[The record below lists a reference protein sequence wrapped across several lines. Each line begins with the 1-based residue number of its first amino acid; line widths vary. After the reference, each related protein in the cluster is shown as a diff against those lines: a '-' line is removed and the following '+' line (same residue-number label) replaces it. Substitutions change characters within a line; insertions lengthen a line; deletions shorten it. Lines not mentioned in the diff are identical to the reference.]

1 MIRHPLR
8 VLTALAT
15 LAALSTPAR
24 AAPQVEFQ
32 RLTWTEIRD
41 AIRSGY
47 ETIIV
52 PVGGTEQSGPYIAV
66 GKHNVRAQALA
77 DRIAHELG
85 NTLVAPVIAYVP
97 EGSTS
102 PRTSHMRFPG
112 TISVTPAVFDGLL
125 KSAAESFRVQGF
137 HLVAFIAD
145 HGGYRAE
152 MCKVAAQLDK
162 SWSGTGA
169 HAACVNDYYTV
180 IAGPY
185 AQALREK
192 GLGADVG
199 THADL
204 SDTSLMLAVDPSMVR
219 MSALKTAPKPTE
231 ADGVYGGDPRPA
243 SAALGQ
249 IGVDMQV
256 NAAVAEIRKLRDQA
270 H

>member
-1 MIRHPLR
+1 MFRSRFRAVTAAAILIA
-8 VLTALAT
+8 LTGTAE
-15 LAALSTPAR
+15 
-24 AAPQVEFQ
+24 AAPQVELQ

-41 AIRSGY
+41 ALNAGY
-47 ETIIV
+47 NTIIV

-77 DRIAHELG
+77 DRIAHQLG

-97 EGSTS
+97 EGNTS

-137 HLVAFIAD
+137 RLVAFIGD

-152 MCKVAAQLDK
+152 MCKTVAQINQ

-169 HAACVNDYYTV
+169 HAACINSYYTV
-180 IAGPY
+180 IAGAY
-185 AQALREK
+185 DDALRQK
-192 GLGADVG
+192 GLGAAVG

-204 SDTSLMLAVDPSMVR
+204 SDTSLMLAVDLSMVR
-219 MSALKTAPKPTE
+219 TAALRNAPKPTT
-231 ADGVYGGDPRPA
+231 ADGVYGGDPRGA
-243 SAALGQ
+243 TAELGE
-249 IGVDMQV
+249 IGTDMQV
-256 NAAVAEIRKLRDQA
+256 NAAVKEIRALQQ
-270 H
+270 HP

>member
-1 MIRHPLR
+1 DTVIRGGSMFRSRFRSVSAAAILI
-8 VLTALAT
+8 VLTGTAE
-15 LAALSTPAR
+15 
-24 AAPQVEFQ
+24 AAPQVELQ

-41 AIRSGY
+41 ALNAGY
-47 ETIIV
+47 NTIIV

-77 DRIAHELG
+77 DRIAHQLG

-137 HLVAFIAD
+137 RLVAFIGD

-152 MCKVAAQLDK
+152 MCKTVTQINQ
-162 SWSGTGA
+162 SWSGTGT
-169 HAACVNDYYTV
+169 HAACINSYYTV
-180 IAGPY
+180 IAGTY
-185 AQALREK
+185 DDTLRQK
-192 GLGADVG
+192 GLGAAVG

-219 MSALKTAPKPTE
+219 TAALRNAPQPKT
-231 ADGVYGGDPRPA
+231 ADGVYGGDPRGA
-243 SAALGQ
+243 TAELGE
-249 IGVDMQV
+249 IGADMQV
-256 NAAVAEIRKLRDQA
+256 NAAVK
-270 H
+270 

>member
-1 MIRHPLR
+1 MFSRRLCIFSFLGALLCAP
-8 VLTALAT
+8 TAQ
-15 LAALSTPAR
+15 

-41 AIRSGY
+41 ALQAGY
-47 ETIIV
+47 DTIIV

-66 GKHNVRAQALA
+66 GKHNVRAQALG
-77 DRIAHELG
+77 DRVAVELG
-85 NTLVAPVIAYVP
+85 NALVAPVIAYVP
-97 EGSTS
+97 EGGTA

-112 TISVTPAVFDGLL
+112 TITVTPAVFDGLL

-137 HLVAFIAD
+137 RLVAFIGD

-152 MCKVAAQLDK
+152 MCKAVAQIDR

-169 HAACVNDYYTV
+169 HAACINDYYTV
-180 IAGPY
+180 IAGDY
-185 AQALREK
+185 ARALKEK
-192 GLGADVG
+192 GLGEAVG

-219 MSALKTAPKPTE
+219 MAALKAAAKPSE
-231 ADGVYGGDPRPA
+231 ADGVYGGGDPRP
-243 SAALGQ
+243 STAALGQ

-256 NAAVAEIRKLRDQA
+256 TAAVREIKALQA
-270 H
+270 RER